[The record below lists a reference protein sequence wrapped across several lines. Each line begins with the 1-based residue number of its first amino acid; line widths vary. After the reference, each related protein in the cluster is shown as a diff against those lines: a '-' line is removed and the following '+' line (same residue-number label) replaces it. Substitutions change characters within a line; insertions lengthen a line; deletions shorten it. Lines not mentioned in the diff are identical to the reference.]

1 MRSRCGAGRQQSAG
15 QRSDRQ
21 GAFTSTPW
29 SPAGV
34 AGNANPWRSLL
45 RCTWNVRT
53 FRTGAAKPNYPVRVL
68 ASTTEVPVCTGP
80 CSRGAQLPA
89 AVDTCNIRGVVCSTW
104 LRRSALLGIYACLC
118 GGLDVWY
125 SIGPD
130 CRMQRAWGTQ
140 VSDPSPMRWF
150 ALTYEV
156 GGANRLIGYALG
168 TVRCCKA
175 EIATL
180 QTGCWRPTRSFQKR
194 CHLLTASIR
203 QVRALGVPLNLLI
216 R

>member
-1 MRSRCGAGRQQSAG
+1 MAMCAVCKSEIPVYERRCQSCGAGVVRDANSLLANAPTDKELSQA
-15 QRSDRQ
+15 RLV
-21 GAFTSTPW
+21 

-34 AGNANPWRSLL
+34 PGMLILGGSLL

-118 GGLDVWY
+118 GVSGMSWY

-130 CRMQRAWGTQ
+130 CLEGCGERGRRQ
-140 VSDPSPMRWF
+140 VS
-150 ALTYEV
+150 Y
-156 GGANRLIGYALG
+156 
-168 TVRCCKA
+168 
-175 EIATL
+175 
-180 QTGCWRPTRSFQKR
+180 
-194 CHLLTASIR
+194 
-203 QVRALGVPLNLLI
+203 
-216 R
+216 